1 MFNFNVKYI
10 IGKKYI
16 VADTLSKRGRFA
28 FNDINKA
35 VKEDINEFLTREIDI
50 LTIYISTLLIANKED
65 RPFKVDFKR
74 DYLTRPTAEILE
86 GGIISDAYRPFSSD

>member
-1 MFNFNVKYI
+1 MFDFNVRHI

-16 VADTLSKRGRFA
+16 VADALSRRGRSA
-28 FNDINKA
+28 SDDINKA
-35 VKEDINEFLTREIDI
+35 VEEDINKFLTREIDI

-74 DYLTRPTAEILE
+74 DYLTRPTAEILK
-86 GGIISDAYRPFSSD
+86 GSIISDAYRPFNSD